1 MDKIRFGTDG
11 WRAKIA
17 DGFTFSNVRRAAKGL
32 GAVLRKNKKS
42 AKVLVGFDT
51 RFNSDLFAREAA
63 STLAGLGHRVFLSD
77 RILPTPALSLAVRD
91 QKADAGVMITASHNS
106 GAYNGFKVK
115 LPPGISAPGSFTA
128 AIEKNIPASAP
139 VDFAPTVSAPAR
151 EIPSVNWLS
160 PYLKTIA
167 SKIDLKAIRR
177 AGLRI
182 AFDSMHGVGEDHFA
196 RILNGGKTQVT
207 TVAPERDVFFGGR
220 QPEPIG
226 PNLGPLASVIRK
238 TRAQLGFATDGD
250 GDRVGLMD
258 ERGRYVHVHRLHGI
272 LLYHLWVHRGLRGA
286 VVKTVSGTR
295 MLERMAQKWGIR
307 LYETPIGFKYI
318 GEIMLKE
325 DVLLGVEESGGIA
338 VKGHLP
344 ERDGLFSA
352 LLILEALVYLK
363 KSVTEA
369 VDFVQ
374 KQFGAFYSD
383 RIDLENVSFDRQKKI
398 LDRLKNAPPLSV
410 AGSRV
415 AGLQTLDGVRLDLA
429 DGWVMARASGTEPL
443 LRLYAESGSRSK
455 TQALLKAIRSEALRK

>member
-1 MDKIRFGTDG
+1 
-11 WRAKIA
+11 
-17 DGFTFSNVRRAAKGL
+17 
-32 GAVLRKNKKS
+32 
-42 AKVLVGFDT
+42 
-51 RFNSDLFAREAA
+51 
-63 STLAGLGHRVFLSD
+63 
-77 RILPTPALSLAVRD
+77 VRD
-91 QKADAGVMITASHNS
+91 HKADAGVMITASHNL

-115 LPPGISAPGSFTA
+115 LPPGISAPGRFTE
-128 AIEKNIPASAP
+128 AIEKNIPALAP
-139 VDFAPTVSAPAR
+139 PAK
-151 EIPSVNWLS
+151 EAKTPSVNWLS

-167 SKIDLKAIRR
+167 SKMDLKAIRK

-182 AFDSMHGVGEDHFA
+182 VFDSMHGVGEDHFE
-196 RILNGGKTQVT
+196 RLIEGGKTRVT
-207 TVAPERDVFFGGR
+207 TVAAERDVFFGGR

-226 PNLGPLASVIRK
+226 PNLGPLASAIRK
-238 TRAQLGFATDGD
+238 TRADMGFATDGD

-258 ERGRYVHVHRLHGI
+258 ERGQYVHVHRLHGI

-295 MLERMAQKWGIR
+295 MLERMAQKWGIA

-369 VDFVQ
+369 VNFVQ
-374 KQFGAFYSD
+374 EQFGPFYSD
-383 RIDLENVSFDRQKKI
+383 RIDLENVPFDRQEKI
-398 LDRLKNAPPLSV
+398 LDRLKNTPPAQV

-415 AGLQTLDGVRLDLA
+415 TGLQTLDGVRIDLR

-443 LRLYAESGSRSK
+443 LRLYAESGSQAK
-455 TQALLKAIRSEALRK
+455 TRALLKAIRLEALRK